1 MKPLQI
7 SYKVFPDDN
16 GVPLFSPALSVQIAL
31 PGQNSPRTKK
41 FEAIVDS
48 GASRCTFHADL
59 AKHLGI
65 DITACTAEKTTGISG
80 SETTYLS
87 EIALY
92 IPGGSVKI
100 IAAFK
105 EQLPVA
111 GLLGMNGFFEHFNVT
126 FVGGCQHF
134 TLERIYK
141 A

>member
-1 MKPLQI
+1 
-7 SYKVFPDDN
+7 VFPDDN

-31 PGQNSPRTKK
+31 PVQNSPRTKK

-59 AKHLGI
+59 AKYLGI
-65 DITACTAEKTTGISG
+65 DLKACQIEQTTGISG
-80 SETTYLS
+80 TETTYLS
-87 EIALY
+87 EIFLY
-92 IPGGSVKI
+92 VPGGPAKVM
-100 IAAFK
+100 AAFK

-126 FVGGCQHF
+126 FVGGCQYF

-141 A
+141 GNESIKPS